1 MNYNWNW
8 GVFFQTSPDGVHT
21 YLATLLLGTGWTLAT
36 ALAAWCMALALGS
49 IGLAGFLW
57 SLRAGQYEDLDGA
70 ALRIL
75 TDDDVGQAQ

>member
-1 MNYNWNW
+1 MS
-8 GVFFQTSPDGVHT
+8 VLIF
-21 YLATLLLGTGWTLAT
+21 LLPI
-36 ALAAWCMALALGS
+36 ALALGS
-49 IGLAGFLW
+49 IGLAGLLW